1 MDTTIEVLLKAA
13 EFIELQHQQQNML
26 AAGGMSPV
34 MSSSPYFSPMSMPPK
49 IVQKCHNA
57 NNHNT
62 PANNSINRFS
72 NALRMF
78 NNANF
83 THDISTND
91 NSNLFISKLKSIDN
105 KANVTRQSNKTKSS
119 EEFQEYAM
127 SRPEKSNHNKQ
138 HNNNSSCSESCD
150 SSDSSKPTS
159 ESRLSP
165 NEALSLDS
173 DIAKSPI
180 NIYSTSPSSF
190 SCSSSSSSLLSLSN
204 MGLVNHCKE
213 EVDNCDLD
221 ESMSNCGE
229 TDKYKPED
237 IKRNKMIHNILE
249 KNRRAHLKDCF
260 ENLQNELPQY
270 REKKVTN
277 LLILKQ
283 AIKFLEQSKRVESE
297 CETEL
302 QRLLNNKAALMQ
314 RLNRLKSEQQQEQEQ
329 QQSEQQLDVQN
340 WMQSLLFVFF
350 KRQSHKNKQNRK

>member
-26 AAGGMSPV
+26 ATGGMLSPV
-34 MSSSPYFSPMSMPPK
+34 LSSSPFFSPMSMPPK
-49 IVQKCHNA
+49 IVQKCHY
-57 NNHNT
+57 NNNNNNNTNSHNT
-62 PANNSINRFS
+62 PNSINRFS
-72 NALRMF
+72 NALRIF

-91 NSNLFISKLKSIDN
+91 NNSNLFISKLKNIDN
-105 KANVTRQSNKTKSS
+105 SNTNNYKANVTRQPNKTKPS

-127 SRPEKSNHNKQ
+127 SRSESKSNINNK
-138 HNNNSSCSESCD
+138 HNNNSSYSESCD

-173 DIAKSPI
+173 DIAKSPM

-213 EVDNCDLD
+213 EADNCDLD

-229 TDKYKPED
+229 SDKYKPED
-237 IKRNKMIHNILE
+237 IKR
-249 KNRRAHLKDCF
+249 
-260 ENLQNELPQY
+260 
-270 REKKVTN
+270 
-277 LLILKQ
+277 
-283 AIKFLEQSKRVESE
+283 
-297 CETEL
+297 
-302 QRLLNNKAALMQ
+302 
-314 RLNRLKSEQQQEQEQ
+314 
-329 QQSEQQLDVQN
+329 
-340 WMQSLLFVFF
+340 
-350 KRQSHKNKQNRK
+350 